1 MATSSAK
8 GWMVLAAS
16 AALGAMFVGLNMLAN
31 TGLSSLGSAGRIDLT
46 QDRLYTLSPGTR
58 QILSEI
64 PEPIRLT
71 LYYSARAAT
80 GSPSVQSHAQRVRD
94 LLDEFVRRS
103 NGKLRLEVI
112 DPQPFT
118 DEEDRA
124 NAAGLAA
131 VPAPGGEDP
140 IFLGLVGVNSIDG
153 QEVLPF
159 LDPNNERFL
168 EYDLARMVAS
178 LSLTRR
184 PVLGLISS
192 LPVNGGFELVQG
204 QPRPTGDWIVMR
216 EIKATHEV
224 RQLDTT
230 AQDIPADINVLMLVH
245 PKGLS
250 DRTLWAIDQFV
261 LRGGKLIAFVDALAE
276 MDIQGA
282 TNQVELFTKDR
293 ASNLSRLLNAWGVEV
308 TRGQIVG
315 DAELGQRVVVPGRG
329 GQQEA
334 VQFLPW
340 MAFGADQVDRA
351 DPITAN
357 LSRLILASPGQI
369 ILAPVDKDAS
379 RPVATITP
387 LVRTTGQAMLI
398 PEEQLKFQPDPRRLL
413 AQFEPAGTPFTVA
426 ARLSGKVRSAFPEGR
441 PALPEG
447 QQPAEPE
454 KPVESLT
461 ESVPAGISV
470 VLVADVDLLA
480 DRFWVQEQR
489 LGNVSLGLSK
499 SADNGD
505 FVINAVDNLSG
516 SGTGL
521 IGLRA
526 RGQFNRP
533 FDRVEAI
540 RREAQ
545 AKSAQ
550 KEQEVN
556 DRIRSAQLRINE
568 LQRLRGDAGTDD
580 TGRVILSPE
589 QQEELKK
596 VRADLAQARTELR
609 NIQRDSLR
617 DIDRLG
623 VTVKLVNTALLPA
636 VVALGAVGLGLYR
649 MGRRR
654 GVRLAEIRAEAKGK

>member
-1 MATSSAK
+1 MATSSGK

-16 AALGAMFVGLNMLAN
+16 LTLGVMFVGVNMLAS
-31 TGLSSLGSAGRIDLT
+31 TGLSSLGGAGRVDLT

-58 QILSEI
+58 QILSDI

-140 IFLGLVGVNSIDG
+140 IFLGLVGVNSVDG
-153 QEVLPF
+153 QQVLPF
-159 LDPNNERFL
+159 FDPNNERFL
-168 EYDLARMVAS
+168 EYDLARMIAS
-178 LSLTRR
+178 LSLTTR
-184 PVLGLISS
+184 PVVGLIST
-192 LPVNGGFELVQG
+192 LPVNGGFDIVQG

-230 AQDIPADINVLMLVH
+230 AQEIPADISVLMLVH

-276 MDIQGA
+276 MDVQGA

-293 ASNLSRLLNAWGVEV
+293 ASNLSKLLNAWGVEV

-315 DAELGQRVVVPGRG
+315 DAELGQRVLVPGRG

-340 MAFGADQVDRA
+340 MAFGAEQVDRA

-369 ILAPVDKDAS
+369 IAMPVDKD

-387 LVRTTGQAMLI
+387 LVRATGQAMLI
-398 PEEQLKFQPDPRRLL
+398 AEDQIKFQPDPRRLL
-413 AQFEPAGTPFTVA
+413 AQFKPEGTPFTVA
-426 ARLSGKVRSAFPEGR
+426 ARLAGKVQSAFPEGR

-454 KPVESLT
+454 KPVESLK
-461 ESVPAGISV
+461 ESGPSGISV

-505 FVINAVDNLSG
+505 LVVNAVDNLSG

-556 DRIRSAQLRINE
+556 DRIRSAQLRMNE
-568 LQRLRGDAGTDD
+568 LQRLRGESGLDDA
-580 TGRVILSPE
+580 GRVILSPE

-596 VRADLAQARTELR
+596 VRLDLSKARTELR

-623 VTVKLVNTALLPA
+623 VTVKLVNTALIPA

-649 MGRRR
+649 VGRRR

>member
-1 MATSSAK
+1 MSSGK
-8 GWMVLAAS
+8 GWMVAGAS
-16 AALGAMFVGLNMLAN
+16 LTLGVLFVGVNMLAGV
-31 TGLSSLGSAGRIDLT
+31 GLSSLGSAGRIDLT
-46 QDRLYTLSPGTR
+46 QDRLYTLSPGTA
-58 QILSEI
+58 QILKDI

-103 NGKLRLEVI
+103 GGKLRLEVV

-140 IFLGLVGVNSIDG
+140 IFLGLVGVNSVDG
-153 QEVLPF
+153 QQVLPF

-168 EYDLARMVAS
+168 EYDLARMIAS
-178 LSLTRR
+178 LSLTQR
-184 PVLGLISS
+184 PVLGLIST

-216 EIKATHEV
+216 EIKATHDV
-224 RQLDTT
+224 RQLDPT
-230 AQDIPADINVLMLVH
+230 AQEIPADVNVLMLVH

-261 LRGGKLIAFVDALAE
+261 LRGGKLLAFVDPLAE
-276 MDIQGA
+276 MDLQGA

-293 ASNLSRLLNAWGVEV
+293 ASNLSKLLSAWGVEV
-308 TRGQIVG
+308 TRGQVVG

-334 VQFLPW
+334 VQFVAW
-340 MAFGADQVDRA
+340 MGFGAEQVDRA

-369 ILAPVDKDAS
+369 IAMPIDKDAA

-387 LVRTTGQAMLI
+387 LVRTTDRSMLI
-398 PEEQLKFQPDPRRLL
+398 AEDQLKFQPDPRRLL
-413 AQFEPAGTPFTVA
+413 AQFTPSGSKFTVA
-426 ARLSGKVRSAFPEGR
+426 ARLGGKVQTAFPEGR
-441 PALPEG
+441 PELPEG
-447 QQPAEPE
+447 QRPAEPE
-454 KPVESLT
+454 APVESLK
-461 ESVPAGISV
+461 ESGPSGISV

-516 SGTGL
+516 AGTGL

-540 RREAQ
+540 RRDAQ

-568 LQRLRGDAGTDD
+568 LQRLRGESGTDD
-580 TGRVILSPE
+580 AGRVILSPE

-596 VRADLAQARTELR
+596 VRQDLAKARTELR
-609 NIQRDSLR
+609 NIQRDSVR
-617 DIDRLG
+617 EIDRLG

-636 VVALGAVGLGLYR
+636 VVALGAVSLGLYR

-654 GVRLAEIRAEAKGK
+654 GVRLAEIRAEARDK